1 MGSLS
6 SLGGIGVM
14 VKEITEDEENDRQ
27 DDDDSMSGK
36 SSDIHNI
43 PSLYHCD
50 CTPLMT
56 YDILKICTH
65 FKFLLYDFS
74 K

>member
-1 MGSLS
+1 
-6 SLGGIGVM
+6 M

-43 PSLYHCD
+43 TSLYHCD

-56 YDILKICTH
+56 YDIMKICTH